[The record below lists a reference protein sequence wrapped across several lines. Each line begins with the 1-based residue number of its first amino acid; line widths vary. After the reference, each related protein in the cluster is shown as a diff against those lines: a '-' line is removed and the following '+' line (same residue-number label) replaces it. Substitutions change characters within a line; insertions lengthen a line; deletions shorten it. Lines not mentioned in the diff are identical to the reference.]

1 MTTALILLVGGM
13 ACSALFSGSETGFYR
28 VNRVRLMLDALQG
41 NWTAKRLLWMTN
53 HPAMFVAT
61 VLVGNNLANYLVSL
75 GTVLG
80 TQSLLGYQSEWLGLG
95 ASIVLSPI
103 LFVYGESLPKQLFHD
118 APNRLLRRCG
128 GILVVCTYL
137 FLPITI
143 LLGALSKLLQML
155 VGESLDEVRLTLAR
169 KELQKV
175 FEEGHEAGIIR
186 PAQQGLAQ
194 GLFALAHRP
203 ASTVAMNVSRMPLV
217 ESGTSNKVICQLA
230 KKWRIAAFAVEADD
244 GSHQILGYI
253 RVADV
258 YLHGKKTPPLRPL
271 VEIRA
276 DETYISALN
285 KLYDAGESLGH
296 VVTDS
301 GETVGFV
308 TTRHLSEPLF
318 RGR

>member
-1 MTTALILLVGGM
+1 MTTALIFLLGGM

-80 TQSLLGYQSEWLGLG
+80 TQAILGYQSEWWGLT
-95 ASIVLSPI
+95 ASVVLAPV

-128 GILVVCTYL
+128 GILVVCMYL
-137 FLPITI
+137 FSPITI
-143 LLGALSKLLQML
+143 LLGALSKILQKL
-155 VGESLDEVRLTLAR
+155 IGESLDEVRLTLAR
-169 KELQKV
+169 KELQRV

-203 ASTVAMNVSRMPLV
+203 ASTVAMNAARMPHV
-217 ESGTSNKVICQLA
+217 VIGTSNKVICQLA
-230 KKWRIAAFAVEADD
+230 KKWRIAAFAVESDD
-244 GSHQILGYI
+244 GSGELLGYVRI
-253 RVADV
+253 ADV
-258 YLHGKKTPPLRPL
+258 YLHGNKMPPLRSL

-296 VVTDS
+296 VVTEN